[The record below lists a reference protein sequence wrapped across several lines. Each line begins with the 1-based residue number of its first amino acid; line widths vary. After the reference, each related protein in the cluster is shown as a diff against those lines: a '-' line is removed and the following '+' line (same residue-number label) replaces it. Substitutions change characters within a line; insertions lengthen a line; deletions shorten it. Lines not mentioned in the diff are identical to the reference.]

1 MQTVHD
7 EMFTIFITFNTA
19 DIFEVDT
26 KHNLSLWYLGILGGN
41 SEHAQLRTQIGK

>member
-26 KHNLSLWYLGILGGN
+26 KHIRFVTTLDRTKYL
-41 SEHAQLRTQIGK
+41 K